1 MTRISAVHAWEVFD
15 SRGSPTVAVDVILD
29 SGDRGHS
36 MVPSGAST
44 GSREAI
50 ELRDGESGR
59 LGGRGVLR
67 AVERIEGE
75 ISAAVLGLDVH
86 DQTRLDGVMTDLD
99 GTKNKGRLGANAILG
114 VSLAA
119 ARAAACARRLELHQ
133 YLAELYGPA
142 DVRMPVPMM
151 NILNGGAH
159 ADNNVDIQ
167 EYMILPVS
175 MRTFRDALCAGVE
188 IFTALKTLLSK
199 RGLVTSVGDEGG
211 FAPDL
216 ESNIAGF
223 ELIEEAVDDAGY
235 QVGSDVML
243 AVDCAASEFFHGG
256 SYHLVGDD
264 RVYSSEK
271 FSGYLRELTRQF
283 PIASIE
289 DGMDENDWHG
299 WRLLT
304 DSIGDRVQLVG
315 DDLFVTNT
323 EILARGISEGI
334 ANAILVKLNQIGTL
348 TETLSAIRMAQRN
361 GYSVIISHRS
371 GDTEDTFIADL
382 AVATGSGQI
391 KTGSL
396 SRSERVAKYNRLLRI
411 ESSLDNSRYLG
422 LAELHGME
430 T

>member
-86 DQTRLDGVMTDLD
+86 DQTRLDGAMTDLD

-199 RGLVTSVGDEGG
+199 RGLATSVGDEGG